1 MSKLASTLSDI
12 SQFVTF
18 TVNNESFGVLIQIVE
33 EIIILPEKV
42 TPVPRA
48 PTYFSGMIN
57 LRGEI
62 ISVIDLRQRFQL
74 PPVEPTNMTRILVVS
89 ITGIKV
95 GMIVD
100 AVIRVFPIAKNE
112 VRLPPAIL
120 NHSESKY
127 IFGSVQQEET
137 VLLLLDTDELIPPE
151 ELHFQQQLQEEQE
164 AGEVVANTT
173 SREMI
178 PHEQER
184 ILIGFKLGEEHFS
197 LDITHVEE
205 IIELPQIT
213 PVPEMSNLIDGIF
226 YQRDQALPI
235 LGLGRRFH
243 MPQAKFTED
252 TAVLIVREQ
261 DLFLGFIV
269 DQITEVFHILPDDML
284 ALPANISG
292 KSAEQFEGIV
302 KVNFSEAETTVVM
315 ALNLQN
321 ILTEEEQEHL
331 LTLQEELNEI
341 EDHALGEENTSET
354 ISLLKFR
361 VNDEIFALRV
371 LEINEIT
378 TMQKMVAVPKAPRF
392 VNGVIN
398 LRGDIIT
405 IIGMAKLFGSD
416 VAPITEKSRIIV
428 VQIGEQKAGFQ
439 VDQIIGIDHFSYA
452 LFEAPSGILKGQYNL
467 FIEGIGREPNTDEV
481 IILIDT
487 QETLTQSEMYDGE
500 WTPPLLEAPTEE

>member
-1 MSKLASTLSDI
+1 
-12 SQFVTF
+12 
-18 TVNNESFGVLIQIVE
+18 
-33 EIIILPEKV
+33 
-42 TPVPRA
+42 
-48 PTYFSGMIN
+48 MIN
-57 LRGEI
+57 RRGDI
-62 ISVIDLRQRFQL
+62 ISVIDLRQRFLL
-74 PPVEPTNMTRILVVS
+74 PPVEPTNMIRILVVS

-100 AVIRVFPIAKNE
+100 AVIRVFPIAKKD

-120 NHSESKY
+120 NHSESNY
-127 IFGSVQQEET
+127 IFGYVQQGET
-137 VLLLLDTDELIPPE
+137 DLLLFDTDELIPPE
-151 ELHFQQQLQEEQE
+151 ELHFQQQLQEEQDS
-164 AGEVVANTT
+164 GESTTTT

-205 IIELPQIT
+205 IIELPKIT
-213 PVPEMSNLIDGIF
+213 PVPEMNNLIDGIF

-235 LGLGRRFH
+235 LRLGRRFH
-243 MPQAKFTED
+243 MPQAEFTED
-252 TAVLIVREQ
+252 TTVLIVREQ
-261 DLFLGFIV
+261 DLSLGFIV

-292 KSAEQFEGIV
+292 ASAEQFEGIV

-331 LTLQEELNEI
+331 LTLQEELNEL
-341 EDHALGEENTSET
+341 EDHALGEESTSET

-405 IIGMAKLFGSD
+405 IIGMAKLFDSD

-428 VQIGEQKAGFQ
+428 AQVGEKKVGFQ
-439 VDQIIGIDHFSYA
+439 VDQIIGIDHFSYD

-467 FIEGIGREPNTDEV
+467 FIEGIGREPDKDEV

-487 QETLTQSEMYDGE
+487 HETLTQSEMYDGE
-500 WTPPLLEAPTEE
+500 WTPPLLEAHTEE